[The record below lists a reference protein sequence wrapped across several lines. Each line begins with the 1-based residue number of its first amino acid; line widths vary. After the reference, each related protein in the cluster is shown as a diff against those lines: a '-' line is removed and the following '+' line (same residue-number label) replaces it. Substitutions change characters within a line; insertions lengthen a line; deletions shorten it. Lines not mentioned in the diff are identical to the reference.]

1 MDIKRI
7 IQHLLFTDWHTHRA
21 FSQECLHAI
30 EKTIH
35 ENEQL
40 HGGEIRLAI
49 EGSLNG
55 LRLLKGQSSRERA
68 IEVFSQL
75 RVWDTERNNG
85 VLIYVL
91 LADHAIEIVADRGI
105 HAKVGDEPWATICQN
120 MQSNFST
127 SQFEKG
133 ALEGIAALARVIGDH
148 FPSNE
153 TFANE
158 LPDSPVMLT

>member
-7 IQHLLFTDWHTHRA
+7 IEHLFFTDWQTHRA
-21 FSQECLHAI
+21 FSKESLRAI
-30 EKTIH
+30 EKAIH
-35 ENEQL
+35 ESEQL
-40 HGGEIRLAI
+40 HGGEIRFAI
-49 EGSLNG
+49 EGSLDG
-55 LRLLKGQSSRERA
+55 FRLLKGQSSRERA

-91 LADHAIEIVADRGI
+91 LADHAVEIVADRGI
-105 HAKVGDEPWATICQN
+105 HTKVGDESWHSICQE
-120 MQSNFST
+120 MQSNFSK

-133 ALEGIAALARVIGDH
+133 ALTGIAALAIAISNH

-153 TFANE
+153 TFVND
-158 LPDSPVMLT
+158 LSDTPVMLT